1 MVSVLIVEDEVELA
15 ANIATY
21 LESFPGE
28 VEAVAAISGEAALR
42 VVEERPVDVVLTD
55 VRLPGIDGL
64 EVVRQVIARRPGTRI
79 VVMTAYG
86 SEEVRSR
93 ALRDGAVRFIEKP
106 VDLGRLRQL
115 ILEIGT
121 APVGWSGSLRGLD
134 IFDFT
139 QLFGLTRKSRT
150 VRARLGSRNGT
161 LVFRHGEL
169 VHASTDE
176 LEGAEA
182 FFAMVDWEG
191 GTFDDLAVADEQG
204 FTPNVSV
211 STTHL
216 LLEAARLRDERS
228 AGLGARSLTSPAVPS
243 GPTARGSRPELAPV
257 PVTVP
262 AGPALGVRLAGALD
276 GADWARYAAVLGD
289 QGEVLAAAGE
299 LGPGEEDALWGS
311 VRKVVDGYPRRGL
324 RRLLVE
330 DGAGTVFV
338 ASLPEGRRLLLVAEG
353 TERTGA
359 LSLRVERLTQALVGD
374 G

>member
-28 VEAVAAISGEAALR
+28 VEAVAAVSGEAALR

-55 VRLPGIDGL
+55 LRLPGIDGI
-64 EVVRQVIARRPGTRI
+64 EVLRQVLARRPGTRI
-79 VVMTAYG
+79 VVMTAFG
-86 SEEVRSR
+86 SEEVRRR
-93 ALRDGAVRFIEKP
+93 ALRDGAVRFMEKP

-121 APVGWSGSLRGLD
+121 APGGWSGSLRGLD

-150 VRARLGSRNGT
+150 VRARLGSKNGT
-161 LVFRHGEL
+161 LVFRNGEI
-169 VHASTDE
+169 VHASTEE

-191 GTFDDLAVADEQG
+191 GTFHDLPVGDEQQLAS
-204 FTPNVSV
+204 NVSV

-216 LLEAARLRDERS
+216 LMEAARLRDERA
-228 AGLGARSLTSPAVPS
+228 AGAGARRAPLPAAAALPA
-243 GPTARGSRPELAPV
+243 ARDRSR
-257 PVTVP
+257 
-262 AGPALGVRLAGALD
+262 GIPALAVAAPADPALSARLSGALD
-276 GADWARYAAVLGD
+276 GVAWARYAAVLGGG
-289 QGEVLAAAGE
+289 GEVLASLGE
-299 LGPGEEDALWGS
+299 LGPGEEQALWGS
-311 VRKVVDGYPRRGL
+311 VRNVVEGYPRRGL

-330 DGAGTVFV
+330 DGTGTVLV
-338 ASLPEGRRLLLVAEG
+338 ASLPGGRRVLLVADG

-359 LSLRVERLTQALVGD
+359 VSLRLERLTQALQGEA
-374 G
+374 